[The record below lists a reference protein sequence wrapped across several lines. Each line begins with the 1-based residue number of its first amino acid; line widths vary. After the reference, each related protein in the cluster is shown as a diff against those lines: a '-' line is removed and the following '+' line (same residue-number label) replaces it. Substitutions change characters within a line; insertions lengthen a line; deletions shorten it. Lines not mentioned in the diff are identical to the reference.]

1 MKYNH
6 QYAEQLLQELDPKG
20 KVYNEINKAL
30 PTVVM
35 LPDFIL
41 IQGKKTANKELDN
54 QDLRNELI
62 VIAESIYKCLEKEN
76 FPQLEQ
82 YSSRE
87 PEQLFNLILD
97 NLLHGL
103 SEEQLVEVIG
113 EIGVA
118 YGVEI

>member
-6 QYAEQLLQELDPKG
+6 QYAEQLRRELDPTG
-20 KVYNEINKAL
+20 KIYNEINNAL
-30 PTVVM
+30 PKVVM

-54 QDLRNELI
+54 HDLRNELI
-62 VIAESIYKCLEKEN
+62 VIAESIYECLEKQN

-82 YSSRE
+82 YSTGD
-87 PEQLFNLILD
+87 PDQLFNLILD

-103 SEEQLVEVIG
+103 SEAQFTEVIG
-113 EIGVA
+113 EIGA
-118 YGVEI
+118 TYDVEI